1 MAAPVEAAVD
11 AAVAATAVESVGVEA
26 VGVEA
31 TAVPRARAAEPPV
44 LHPLAGRHVVVVGIN
59 YAPEPTGIAPYT
71 TGLVSHLA
79 AHAAA
84 VTVLTGVPHY
94 PGWRVPAPYRQ
105 RLRFLEQ
112 VVRPHRQPVV
122 VHRLRHY
129 VPRRQ
134 SAATRAVYEASFWA
148 QLSAMRLRR
157 APDLVIAVTPAVG
170 GALAASRLAR
180 RHGVPLVV
188 VVQDLM
194 ARAAGQSGIAG
205 GGLVTGLT
213 ARIERAALADAARV
227 AVVSEAFRS
236 QVLAY
241 GVPEARVSVLPNW
254 SHVEPSALSRD
265 EARRALRWPVQ
276 PFTLVH
282 TGNVGLKQDLGNLVA
297 AARWCPDAAA
307 VRFVVVGDGS
317 QRAAV
322 EASATGLRNVSFVDP
337 LPDSHYPLAL
347 AAADVLVVNER
358 PSVGDMSLPSK
369 LTSYLAAGRPVLAAV
384 SPDGATARELARTGG
399 AALVVPPGEPAALA
413 AAVRELRDDPER
425 RSRMAAAAS
434 LYARRELGREAAMR
448 RLDAVVEGAMA

>member
-1 MAAPVEAAVD
+1 MAVRLEGAVEAAVD
-11 AAVAATAVESVGVEA
+11 APQMAA
-26 VGVEA
+26 
-31 TAVPRARAAEPPV
+31 AVPQARGATSPV

-59 YAPEPTGIAPYT
+59 FAPEPTGIAPYT
-71 TGLVSHLA
+71 TALVSHLA
-79 AHAAA
+79 AHARA

-94 PGWRVPAPYRQ
+94 PGWQVPSPYRQ
-105 RLRFLEQ
+105 RLRSLEQ
-112 VVRPHRQPVV
+112 LVRPHRQPVV

-134 SAATRAVYEASFWA
+134 TAATRAAYEASFWA

-157 APDLVIAVTPAVG
+157 RPDLVLAVTPAVG

-213 ARIERAALADAARV
+213 ARIERAALAGATRV
-227 AVVSEAFRS
+227 AVVSEAFRP
-236 QVLAY
+236 QVVAY
-241 GVPEARVSVLPNW
+241 GVPESRVSVLPNW
-254 SHVEPSALSRD
+254 AHVEPSALSRD
-265 EARRALRWPVQ
+265 DARRALGWPAA

-282 TGNVGLKQDLGNLVA
+282 TGNIGLKQDLGNLVA
-297 AARWCPDAAA
+297 AARWCPDAAG

-317 QRAAV
+317 QRTAVAAT
-322 EASATGLRNVSFVDP
+322 ATGLRHVSFVDP

-369 LTSYLAAGRPVLAAV
+369 LTSYLVAGRPVLAAV
-384 SPDGATARELARTGG
+384 SPGGATARELARTGG
-399 AALVVPPGEPAALA
+399 AALVVPPGDPAALA
-413 AAVRELRDDPER
+413 GAVRELRDDPER
-425 RSRMAAAAS
+425 RARMSAAAAA
-434 LYARRELGREAAMR
+434 YARRELGQETAMR
-448 RLDAVVEGAMA
+448 RLDTLLEGALA